1 MVAVIRS
8 VVILT
13 VAGMYCEVAL
23 SYKLD
28 RAAVVQL
35 VRTTDNAQRIEALAE
50 DDARRNVRAHTGR
63 AVWRIR
69 KRYLDGFTKSIVG
82 PVVKVFVTVLVIG
95 LPAVS
100 LTPVIASVKL
110 ALANNGTV
118 GVKVSNWL
126 PSLNVGVTAT
136 GLPPVVSAICPML
149 VG

>member
-1 MVAVIRS
+1 MLSGLRRLLKTMRGATFVPTPVAPFGGS
-8 VVILT
+8 VSVT
-13 VAGMYCEVAL
+13 
-23 SYKLD
+23 
-28 RAAVVQL
+28 
-35 VRTTDNAQRIEALAE
+35 
-50 DDARRNVRAHTGR
+50 
-63 AVWRIR
+63 
-69 KRYLDGFTKSIVG
+69 DGFTKSIVG